1 MADQTPGGAA
11 PPLLLRQYLTALRGC
26 WRRRILLSG
35 AGLASAGVGGSL
47 LLLGFLSLVPGIPP
61 DARPFLRWLPLAAG
75 CVFLLAALVRALRP
89 PPAGELALRAE
100 ARVPELE
107 HLPRTL
113 LTLPADHPLRPLL
126 EARFRR
132 VLPSAPT
139 ARVFPALP
147 RGRLLGFF
155 LLLAAGSAV
164 TLAHGGPLAAWSA
177 WSGQAA
183 IPGIPTA
190 GTSQESN
197 GVMEGE
203 AGSLLDEVTYRLTPP
218 AYTGLPVEEGRVEGG
233 IEALAGS
240 RLELRG
246 MEGAAGSGPGRSPG
260 VRVVRAGGEGHAPQ
274 VTEERGGVWSS
285 AWSISPDDRGVELV
299 SAWREDEESTEGG
312 QDRRLIPLT
321 VLLDGPPEVE
331 LVEPARDLV
340 LASGTGEIRFRAR
353 ARDPFGVEA
362 FHMDWVHTRG
372 SGESFDFREGEW
384 RWASVQEEGGV
395 WEGELR
401 VDLAE
406 VGLGPGD
413 VLHVRAL
420 ARDGNSATGPGVGV
434 SATRQFRVVREGEE
448 MEVDALVGF
457 PLDVDQDPILT
468 QRMVLLL
475 TQDLLER
482 SPELSRDEFQR
493 EASRIAG
500 EQTRVKMQLGEQV
513 FSRATGGMEP
523 ILLGQGAAARAES
536 GGGAGAPGGAAQVPT
551 PVPPGPPVS
560 RYGVASL
567 FDPSASSRAAGGGD
581 TEGHDP
587 SHDHDHDADH
597 DHHAHQDHD
606 PDTDPG
612 AGHDHRPGDGHD
624 HAHEEGIPLDMGAG
638 TGIGAHSVGGLGEMP
653 LGFGYLEELGHDHD
667 GDPILSVSRPLL
679 EIYNEM
685 WESERFLLLGDPAA
699 SVPHQEFAVA
709 RLQELRENRRVFPRG
724 LVRAPPVDV
733 DGVRGTGDVE
743 GVQPEVR
750 SRWEGGE
757 GDGVRRTSE
766 AQVNALLQSLGEM
779 SDAVLAARL
788 HSLALGLLADGGLT
802 QDLAALGVQAAD
814 RAREGDREGTRARL
828 LELRAGLDPSPSR
841 GRGMEPPG
849 PATAFQA
856 AWTLGGGDRMARS
869 RGEADGDAAGGD
881 GVALAPGPS
890 GAPTGAALAEALH
903 QPFVF
908 ATLRYRSGNWDSA
921 PLVPQNLIHSLAQ
934 YTDVAVAPEG
944 VVVDLASEEIFRY
957 PVLYLTGHLPVR
969 FSDAEARNLRH
980 YVERGGFVFMDDH
993 NHDIDGAFHRTATA
1007 ELARIFGDE
1016 ALGPLPNDHEL
1027 YRTFFDFPDGPP
1039 TTSHELSGW
1048 GDGLIHPELHA
1059 VLVDGRIGVLY
1070 SNKDYSSEWS
1080 YHAVNKRFLAV
1091 DNTRFGVNILLYA
1104 LTR

>member
-1 MADQTPGGAA
+1 MADKARRDAA
-11 PPLLLRQYLTALRGC
+11 SRPLREYLTALRGC
-26 WRRRILLSG
+26 WRRRILASG
-35 AGLASAGVGGSL
+35 FGFAAASVGGSL
-47 LLLGFLSLVPGIPP
+47 LLLGFLALVPGIPL
-61 DARPFLRWLPLAAG
+61 DARPLLRWLPLGLGGA
-75 CVFLLAALVRALRP
+75 FLLGALFRSLRP
-89 PPAGELALRAE
+89 PQTQELALRAE
-100 ARVPELE
+100 ARIPELE

-126 EARFRR
+126 EARFQRA
-132 VLPSAPT
+132 LPAAPP
-139 ARVFPALP
+139 ARVFPGIP
-147 RGRLLGFF
+147 RGRLLGFLFLF
-155 LLLAAGSAV
+155 LLGGSV
-164 TLAHGGPLAAWSA
+164 TLVHGGPLGAWSA
-177 WSGQAA
+177 WSGQAGV
-183 IPGIPTA
+183 PEVTA
-190 GTSQESN
+190 GTTPEAL
-197 GVMEGE
+197 GIMEGGSE
-203 AGSLLDEVTYRLTPP
+203 SLLDEVAYRLIPP

-233 IEALAGS
+233 IEVLAGS

-246 MEGAAGSGPGRSPG
+246 KGAADGRTPG
-260 VRVVRAGGEGHAPQ
+260 VRVVKAGGEGHAPQ
-274 VTEERGGVWSS
+274 VVEEEGGAWSS
-285 AWSISPDDRGVELV
+285 SWSISSEDRGVELV
-299 SAWREDEESTEGG
+299 LAWEGEGEGEGTEGNE
-312 QDRRLIPLT
+312 DSRLIPLT

-331 LVEPARDLV
+331 LLEPARDLV
-340 LASGTGEIRFRAR
+340 LASGTGQVRFRAR
-353 ARDPFGVEA
+353 ARDPFGVET

-384 RWASVQEEGGV
+384 GWAAVQEEGGI
-395 WEGELR
+395 WEGEL
-401 VDLAE
+401 VVELAE

-475 TQDLLER
+475 TLDLLER
-482 SPELSRDEFQR
+482 SPDLPRDEFDR
-493 EASRIAG
+493 ESSRIAA
-500 EQTRVKMQLGEQV
+500 EQARVKIQLGEQV

-523 ILLGQGAAARAES
+523 ILLGQGAPPRS
-536 GGGAGAPGGAAQVPT
+536 GSAVGTAAPGSETPP
-551 PVPPGPPVS
+551 PVPQGPPVS

-567 FDPSASSRAAGGGD
+567 FDPSASSRAAGSGD
-581 TEGHDP
+581 TGVHEPAHDP
-587 SHDHDHDADH
+587 DHHHDHVTDHEADHDHD
-597 DHHAHQDHD
+597 
-606 PDTDPG
+606 TD
-612 AGHDHRPGDGHD
+612 HDHRPGDGHD
-624 HAHEEGIPLDMGAG
+624 HAHEGGIPLDMGAG
-638 TGIGAHSVGGLGEMP
+638 TGIGTHSVGGLGEMP
-653 LGFGYLEELGHDHD
+653 LGFGYLEELGHAHD

-733 DGVRGTGDVE
+733 DGIRGTGDVE
-743 GVQPEVR
+743 GVQPEER
-750 SRWEGGE
+750 SRWEGGD
-757 GDGVRRTSE
+757 GDGVRRTSG
-766 AQVNALLQSLGEM
+766 AQVNAFLQSLGEM
-779 SDAVLAARL
+779 SDAALATGL
-788 HSLALGLLADGGLT
+788 HSLALELLADGALS

-828 LELRAGLDPSPSR
+828 LELRAGLNPSPSR
-841 GRGMEPPG
+841 GRGMEPPW
-849 PATAFQA
+849 PATALQA
-856 AWTLGGGDRMARS
+856 AWTLGADDRTVQG
-869 RGEADGDAAGGD
+869 RGVAGGAGAGG
-881 GVALAPGPS
+881 GVAAPSLSDSPAG
-890 GAPTGAALAEALH
+890 TALAEALH

-934 YTDVAVAPEG
+934 YTEVPVASEG
-944 VVVDLASEEIFRY
+944 VVVDLASDEIFRY

-969 FSDAEARNLRH
+969 FSDAEARNLRA

-1007 ELARIFGDE
+1007 ELARIFGDD

-1059 VLVDGRIGVLY
+1059 VLVDGRIGILY